1 MKEKCFL
8 VTGASDGI
16 GKATARMLLDEGA
29 KVILVARREDRLKE
43 IEAMYPEKAYAYPFD
58 LGDLDHI
65 EDIFKFCLERGIK
78 LDGMLHAAGVSHN
91 IPVKTVNVTD
101 MMDTFGVNYFA
112 AVQLGRFFS
121 LKKYS
126 NDGSSVVYM
135 SSIAAE
141 KCDKGMSQY
150 AASKSA
156 VNAFVKTMAKEVTR
170 RKIRVNAVAPAAVD
184 TVMTHEVFETVGDSA
199 QEVMNDQPYGLI
211 PVEQV
216 VEQIMFLFS
225 GKSSFVTGS
234 VIQISAGMI

>member
-16 GKATARMLLDEGA
+16 GKTTAHMLLDEGA

-43 IEAMYPEKAYAYPFD
+43 IEAMYPGKAYAYPFD

-65 EDIFKFCLERGIK
+65 EDIFKFCLEKGIK

-91 IPVKTVNVTD
+91 VPVKSVDVTD

-141 KCDKGMSQY
+141 RCDKGMSQY

-170 RKIRVNAVAPAAVD
+170 RKIRVSAVAPAAVD
-184 TVMTHEVFETVGDSA
+184 TRVTKEVMETVGGFEE
-199 QEVMNDQPYGLI
+199 QLYENQPFGVI
-211 PVEQV
+211 PVGKV
-216 VEQIMFLFS
+216 VEQIRFLLS
-225 GKSSFVTGS
+225 DESIYTTGT
-234 VIQISAGMI
+234 IISITGGNI